1 MKDEQAAGLRA
12 QELPR
17 EAGAMEPERLAGSPT
32 VAGAP
37 CAPGRAGGS
46 GRGRA
51 LWGWSPPDLPAD
63 TPLKRRA
70 DRLLPRSGVPTVAC
84 YAAVVGLLILAPRL
98 PMAAALAADGL
109 AALAAGAWCGLNFW
123 RCRHA
128 HCAVTSAGWLA
139 LSVLAFTG
147 AALGHSLIS
156 GYEQP
161 VFLAV
166 LAAGL
171 VFEAAWS
178 WLRGSNAIALHR
190 PRRHANGAC

>member
-1 MKDEQAAGLRA
+1 MKDEQDAGLRA
-12 QELPR
+12 QELPY
-17 EAGAMEPERLAGSPT
+17 EAGAVKPERLAGSPA
-32 VAGAP
+32 VA
-37 CAPGRAGGS
+37 GRAGGS

-63 TPLKRRA
+63 TPLKRRV
-70 DRLLPRSGVPTVAC
+70 DRLLPRSGMPAVAC

-98 PMAAALAADGL
+98 PTAAALAVDGL
-109 AALAAGAWCGLNFW
+109 AALAASAWCGLNFW

-128 HCAVTSAGWLA
+128 HCAVTSLGWLA

-147 AALGHSLIS
+147 AALGHSLIG

-178 WLRGSNAIALHR
+178 RLRGSNAITLHR